1 MAKTVRTLSGQ
12 TSGEL
17 LRDHDTSLRGK
28 PKLAEKVALDI
39 EREILRRGWPVGQ
52 IIGSEKELLAK
63 HQVSRGILREAVRLL
78 EHHLVATM
86 RPGPGGGLVVTAPDA
101 AAVTGAVA
109 MYLEYQRAAP
119 TVVFEARMALELVAV
134 QMATERIDETKINK
148 LRAQLAREEA
158 TDPSE
163 YPSHSHDWHILVA
176 EMSENPA
183 LTLFITALS
192 RLTRDTAAIT
202 RESRIP
208 APREEA
214 EEVHKAHSKIT
225 ESIVSGDVGLARHR
239 MLRHLEAIERYT
251 SGH

>member
-163 YPSHSHDWHILVA
+163 YPSHSHDWA
-176 EMSENPA
+176 QQ
-183 LTLFITALS
+183 
-192 RLTRDTAAIT
+192 D
-202 RESRIP
+202 IP
-208 APREEA
+208 APCLLDGQAVIFLHR
-214 EEVHKAHSKIT
+214 K
-225 ESIVSGDVGLARHR
+225 GDVYVLVDLGGRNFGILVGIGIGIVLGEAKRGGNRERRNRPSASAHR
-239 MLRHLEAIERYT
+239 AKPT
-251 SGH
+251 SGPRAHKLAC